1 MAPLVSLPRI
11 SNFFAFFILVRT
23 IKGCRSTI
31 MKTNTFNFGQKVESG
46 EYGVQKER
54 TVGYM
59 SLASNS
65 MKVGNMLA

>member
-1 MAPLVSLPRI
+1 
-11 SNFFAFFILVRT
+11 
-23 IKGCRSTI
+23 